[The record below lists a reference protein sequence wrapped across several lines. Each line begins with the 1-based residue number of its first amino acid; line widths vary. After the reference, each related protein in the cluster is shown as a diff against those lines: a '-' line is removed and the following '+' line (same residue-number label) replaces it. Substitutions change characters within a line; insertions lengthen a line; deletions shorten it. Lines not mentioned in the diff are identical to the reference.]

1 MAWSSGNTE
10 SLVSEP
16 LTELDQRKALECG
29 GVFTFHRTKQTDSKT
44 LDFETAGTI
53 ERFISVDVAHNFGV
67 TELREPKQR
76 LLRCADVGAYWVRKS
91 RQL

>member
-16 LTELDQRKALECG
+16 LTELDQRKALECR

-67 TELREPKQR
+67 TELPNRNNDFFGVQT
-76 LLRCADVGAYWVRKS
+76 
-91 RQL
+91 